1 MKITIKYGTA
11 WLKEII
17 SSVQDDNKGKKNVK
31 SKSVMTST
39 QDLKPNT
46 RKSKLDAKRYSHL
59 SSAKGVDNLPYKG
72 VIELPSECIDKSN
85 VQLPDLPSLSVF
97 QEGYETSENT
107 KSSVKTRSFSCVEK
121 TTTSEEQ
128 SDDKDSCHFKKKRT
142 SALKSLR
149 ENIPDTPFT
158 WDMDEGVD
166 STQVRDKN
174 NHSIKKSTDKC
185 EGCDHQSGSS
195 LEQKTDNKKHST
207 DLPSKKSYVDSD
219 LSKKSDSCHDDNIS
233 IISDDTKSIC
243 SNSDHTDTESA
254 HSGTGSVERI
264 VPKTCSGKHTNK
276 VRHIYHHGKIWNIGK
291 GHVTSVPVHQVEM
304 QEDSMC
310 ESSHKSDGSVSLHRH
325 ETVLHVI
332 EVDRKHD
339 AGGKHVVG
347 VTEDEEFSEFHTY
360 TSRDASDL
368 KNKTESDDKPAK
380 KWKIEQGKRKNVS
393 KSGATYPYVF
403 KKSRKK

>member
-1 MKITIKYGTA
+1 MIYCR
-11 WLKEII
+11 I

-39 QDLKPNT
+39 QDLRPNT
-46 RKSKLDAKRYSHL
+46 RQSKLDAKRYGHL
-59 SSAKGVDNLPYKG
+59 ARAKGMDNLPYKG
-72 VIELPSECIDKSN
+72 IIELPSDCIDKSN
-85 VQLPDLPSLSVF
+85 VQLPDLPPINTF
-97 QEGYETSENT
+97 QKSYETSDNT
-107 KSSVKTRSFSCVEK
+107 TSSIKTRSSSRVEK

-128 SDDKDSCHFKKKRT
+128 SDNKDSIQIKKKRT

-166 STQVRDKN
+166 SIQARDKN
-174 NHSIKKSTDKC
+174 YQKKSTDKN
-185 EGCDHQSGSS
+185 EGRDQQSGSS
-195 LEQKTDNKKHST
+195 SEQSNDNKKHSV
-207 DLPSKKSYVDSD
+207 DLLTSRKTHVDSELTKKSE
-219 LSKKSDSCHDDNIS
+219 SCHDDNIS
-233 IISDDTKSIC
+233 IISDDTKSLC

-254 HSGTGSVERI
+254 HSGTSSVERI
-264 VPKTCSGKHTNK
+264 VPKPCSGKHTNK

-291 GHVTSVPVHQVEM
+291 GHVTSVPVHQV
-304 QEDSMC
+304 QEETRFDSG
-310 ESSHKSDGSVSLHRH
+310 HKSEGSVSLHRH
-325 ETVLHVI
+325 DTVLQVI

-360 TSRDASDL
+360 TSRDVSNL
-368 KNKTESDDKPAK
+368 KNKTESEDKPAK
-380 KWKIEQGKRKNVS
+380 RWKIEQGKRKNVS